1 MLQSKC
7 FVRMSES
14 ESDLS
19 SFPHTTPQAPVKTNP
34 FLEELRTLA
43 VKTFAYEKEC
53 DEKYGPAESTLEE
66 NDKEKNELTEA
77 IVNCNKKMLLGHVT
91 WGTTVREPFRVG
103 LWGQGK
109 FPDIRDIVWHK
120 LCLLGLDLYLCPYGN
135 IYVNPS
141 SWLSAKSKF
150 ISY

>member
-77 IVNCNKKMLLGHVT
+77 IVYYNKKMLLGHVT

-135 IYVNPS
+135 IYANPS
-141 SWLSAKSKF
+141 SWLSP
-150 ISY
+150 IYY